1 MRKFF
6 KIVLFAILTL
16 SLINISDTKIN
27 YLNNNNNEVEK
38 VKSPRKNALGD
49 VNKITKITDLSFT
62 EWHQSGNLG
71 TVREHVN
78 NIYSLSNSQIK
89 VCDLINYSN
98 RNEIKEIYTT
108 IPPSNPDIDNLAN
121 FGYIWQGSD
130 SNNPS
135 FCCFQA
141 CRKGSNSLVNF
152 NFFNNNIIKFYDMSS
167 FVNSVNYSYEVDLFL
182 RTLKSAFTLYI
193 PEKAFIQV
201 NDTITT
207 NREELDK
214 NFKHISIKGL
224 SDTFKLNEKIDISPL
239 LNNQNVNEL
248 EISLV
253 YNDLPTII
261 YNQFQIT
268 YPMLTDNNKKYTL
281 SGMQQ
286 KQWGNLTRTI
296 KFTINNRDLDASTL
310 EIRLIN
316 YQHTINALSGKS
328 FILNTNINLPK
339 EIQGSTDYIDI
350 KPAFAYTNVIQPGF
364 YISYVYNQDKVLNEY
379 MDVYSTN
386 YYKYVMQINKQIAT
400 NGDLGIILYDNDNS
414 PKANGTPLYNFT
426 QNGFIATYGIPPRII
441 TFTNQFNTNN
451 LVTMK
456 LTSQGEGSSFIF
468 DAYDWLLSNGQL
480 YQIDD
485 YETAYSI
492 GYSEGMH
499 FSTSSTNWIKSV
511 FNAVDSILQVEILPN
526 FKLWYIIA
534 IPLLFGCVLF
544 VFKILR

>member
-1 MRKFF
+1 MKKFF

-27 YLNNNNNEVEK
+27 YLNNNNEVEK
-38 VKSPRKNALGD
+38 VKSPRKNAIGD
-49 VNKITKITDLSFT
+49 ENSIQDLTDLSYT
-62 EWHQSGNLG
+62 EWHQANNTSSGYND
-71 TVREHVN
+71 N
-78 NIYSLSNSQIK
+78 NSLFSNGDTQVK
-89 VCDLINYSN
+89 VCDIINYEN
-98 RNEIKEIYTT
+98 REEKKEVYTN
-108 IPPSNPDIDNLAN
+108 NPKQNGSSELPHFDIHYLSLAN
-121 FGYIWQGSD
+121 GNLFNKFY
-130 SNNPS
+130 
-135 FCCFQA
+135 A
-141 CRKGSNSLVNF
+141 CPQEGVNYFVDRTFYSNS
-152 NFFNNNIIKFYDMSS
+152 IIKFYDMSS
-167 FVNSVNYSYEVDLFL
+167 FTNVVNAKENVDMFL
-182 RTLKSAFTLYI
+182 NTLKKSFNLYI
-193 PEKAFIQV
+193 DTPQQAFIQV
-201 NDTITT
+201 NDNITT

-214 NFKHISIKGL
+214 NFKYISINGL
-224 SDTFKLNEKIDISPL
+224 EANYNLNEKIDISPI
-239 LNNQNVNEL
+239 LNNQNINEL
-248 EISLV
+248 EISIV

-261 YNQFQIT
+261 YNQFQNI
-268 YPMLTDNNKKYTL
+268 YPVLSDNSNKYTL

-296 KFTINNRDLDASTL
+296 KYRINNRDLDNSTL
-310 EIRLIN
+310 VINLLN

-328 FILNTNINLPK
+328 FVLNTNINLPK

-364 YISYVYNQDKVLNEY
+364 YISYAYNQDKILNEY

-386 YYKYVMQINKQIAT
+386 YYKYVMQINKAINT
-400 NGDLGIILYDNDNS
+400 NGDLGILLYDDDNS
-414 PKANGTPLYNFT
+414 PKVSGTPLYNFT
-426 QNGFIATYGIPPRII
+426 QNGFIATYPIPPRII

-451 LVTMK
+451 LITMK
-456 LTSQGEGSSFIF
+456 LSSQGEGSSFIF
-468 DAYDWLLSNGQL
+468 DAYDWLLSNGEL
-480 YQIDD
+480 YQIND

-511 FNAVDSILQVEILPN
+511 FNAVDSVLQIEILPN